1 MILAQVQLA
10 LSVSVTH
17 SFLYSHVHTRTHAR
31 THTHAHT
38 HYPQAPADSQQEGTE
53 ETVFHNDAE
62 LSTPVPPSYEVNNNK
77 SVQLETIESSTK
89 HMNTPHNSHFTGC
102 SCLPCGC

>member
-1 MILAQVQLA
+1 MILPQVQLA

-31 THTHAHT
+31 THTHT

-77 SVQLETIESSTK
+77 SVQLETMESSTK